1 MSMWGIGKSRMN
13 RGFTLIELTVI
24 LALSGLVAILV
35 VPRFI
40 EGIFSGGMKSTIREV
55 SLVIESVRSESS
67 MTRRPHRLYFDLKK
81 GTYWP
86 AVMEGSGEFVRI
98 STAVLSERHLP
109 KGISFRDIVSPRD
122 GKIRE
127 GEASM
132 NFLPSGVTE
141 EMTIHLEGDEGEVYT
156 LMVMPLT
163 GRMRIYDRYVEAIK

>member
-1 MSMWGIGKSRMN
+1 
-13 RGFTLIELTVI
+13 
-24 LALSGLVAILV
+24 
-35 VPRFI
+35 
-40 EGIFSGGMKSTIREV
+40 
-55 SLVIESVRSESS
+55 
-67 MTRRPHRLYFDLKK
+67 
-81 GTYWP
+81 
-86 AVMEGSGEFVRI
+86 MEGSGEFVRI

-163 GRMRIYDRYVEAIK
+163 GRMRIYDRYVEATR